1 MRGSMAGHHSILP
14 ERCSTDVLRADAG
27 NAARSRGVGSSC
39 SVSAGVELQKTALGS
54 RTARPLERAKDRIA
68 NVVVDNLF
76 AAVIEH

>member
-1 MRGSMAGHHSILP
+1 MNLAEQVGGI
-14 ERCSTDVLRADAG
+14 
-27 NAARSRGVGSSC
+27 GV
-39 SVSAGVELQKTALGS
+39 SVMVFKTAYETALDDMGVALANVSS